1 MTVSGSAYDAIAADL
16 DRGKVVVIDGGTGT
30 ELERRGVAMHSD
42 VWCAMATLSAP
53 DTLRDVHEDYIRA
66 GSRIV
71 TTNTF
76 SAGLDML
83 QPAGLEDKFEP
94 IVTTATQAAF
104 EARDRMNANATVA
117 VAGSMSHQMPLPP
130 GADSRDPNRMPPVAL
145 SAQRYQRMAET
156 LAAEGVDLIL
166 LEMMSD
172 PAYAGPALEAAK
184 STGLPV
190 WLGYTCRRG
199 AAGQAISWTLPD
211 VGVKELVSQLSPE
224 GVHAAGIMHTSVEL
238 ISECV
243 EAIRT
248 QFGGP
253 ISAYPDTGHFE
264 MPSWNWTDSIE
275 PGVLAERA
283 LGWIDEGAQIIG
295 GCCGTGVEHI
305 EALAEAVVA
314 RPVGH

>member
-1 MTVSGSAYDAIAADL
+1 MASLAFDSIATDL
-16 DRGKVVVIDGGTGT
+16 DVGNIVVIDGGTGT
-30 ELERRGVAMHSD
+30 ELERRGAAMHSD

-53 DTLRDVHEDYIRA
+53 ETLRGVHEDYIRA
-66 GSRIV
+66 GSRII

-83 QPAGLEDKFEP
+83 QPAGLEDKFESM
-94 IVTTATQAAF
+94 IRTASEVAF
-104 EARDRMNANATVA
+104 EARDRMNANSTVA
-117 VAGSMSHQMPLPP
+117 IAGSMSHQLPLPP
-130 GADSRDPNRMPPVAL
+130 GTDNRDPQRMPSVTE
-145 SAQRYQRMAET
+145 SAQRYQRMAEL
-156 LAAEGVDLIL
+156 LAAQGVDLIV

-172 PAYAGPALEAAK
+172 PAYAAPALRAAK

-190 WLGYTCRRG
+190 WLGYTCRRSSTG
-199 AAGQAISWTLPD
+199 HAKSWTLPD
-211 VGVKELVSQLSPE
+211 VGVDELVAQLPPTN
-224 GVHAAGIMHTSVEL
+224 VHAAGIMHTSIEL

-243 EAIRT
+243 RAIRD
-248 QFGGP
+248 QFAGP

-275 PGVLAERA
+275 PSALAERA

-305 EALAEAVVA
+305 EAISEAVSA
-314 RPVGH
+314 RSANH